1 MMKNRFGRLLAACAV
16 VLLTLAV
23 AGSVSAQT
31 YRMQGGWLQ
40 QRGSTNIPSWIVL
53 LGPLNASVLGLDDPT
68 IPGDAFV
75 VVTPTSPAPII
86 NMPAGAFEIT
96 QNTREIPL
104 QAALSSILGAGN
116 GGNVVQLTTTFT
128 FNGPGLPAVLEANA
142 TAVRLAPNFS
152 YCPGALNNPNCPNN
166 IATSTSGTLPGRIRY
181 TAGPNQYG
189 TTMGML
195 ITGGGSVANSLPGG
209 RIRLDIIA
217 GAGSQEVGLAYGNT
231 SSVILTGGAIFSTF
245 TQTVNGLIGGIGLQ
259 TDTGNPDT
267 NVNTGFPWTTGMVTV
282 SEPGGATAMDAAETY
297 TMTGSDNRTAGGR
310 GNISLVAGGIS
321 HRLTSGTTFVS
332 VDKITMGIASG
343 TLTPALSPTGVVAI
357 ASLMLIGG
365 GYVLRKRL

>member
-1 MMKNRFGRLLAACAV
+1 MKIRPGRSIATFAA

-23 AGSVSAQT
+23 AGAASAQT

-40 QRGSTNIPSWIVL
+40 QRGSTNIPSWIVQF
-53 LGPLNASVLGLDDPT
+53 GDLNRTILGLDDPT

-75 VVTPTSPAPII
+75 TVTPTAPAPII
-86 NMPAGAFEIT
+86 QMPQGAFKIT
-96 QNTREIPL
+96 ENTREIPL
-104 QAALSSILGAGN
+104 QAALSIILGAGN

-128 FNGPGLPAVLEANA
+128 FSGPG
-142 TAVRLAPNFS
+142 TAAQLQAPGTVARLAPNFS
-152 YCPGALNNPNCPNN
+152 YCPGALANPNCITNE
-166 IATSTSGTLPGRIRY
+166 ATGTSGTLPGRVTY
-181 TAGPNQYG
+181 TAGANQFG
-189 TTMGML
+189 GVMGML

-209 RIRLDIIA
+209 ALRLDIIA
-217 GAGSQEVGLAYGNT
+217 GAGSQEVGLAYANT
-231 SSVILTGGAIFSTF
+231 SSVILTGGAIYSTF
-245 TQTVNGLIGGIGLQ
+245 TQTANGLVGMVGAQ
-259 TDTGNPDT
+259 TATGNPDT
-267 NVNTGFPWTTGMVTV
+267 TSTRASRGTTGMVTV

-321 HRLTSGTTFVS
+321 HRLESGTTFVS

-343 TLTPALSPTGVVAI
+343 TLTPALSPTGVAAI